1 MEKSVNLQQF
11 LKLKGIVSTG
21 GEAKL
26 LIQNSEV
33 KVNGKIEKRRGKKLE
48 KGDEIEVNRQI
59 YLVEDEG

>member
-33 KVNGKIEKRRGKKLE
+33 KVNGKIETRRGKKLE